1 MNNIDNTYDMSKIHL
16 LKMGNTKSY
25 LSENTFPKLK
35 KSIKENVQPPNKNI
49 KVFTIDFAYK
59 PESDTY
65 PLRIICV
72 PYTLTPKL
80 ALVTKDDD
88 IGLTIRYTQNE
99 LKKYGF
105 KKEHI
110 KRIMKAMEE
119 ETASYHNFAD
129 SISHI
134 LEVTK

>member
-1 MNNIDNTYDMSKIHL
+1 MSNIDNTYDMSKIHL

-25 LSENTFPKLK
+25 LSEKTFSKLK
-35 KSIKENVQPPNKNI
+35 KAIKENVQPPNKNI
-49 KVFTIDFAYK
+49 RVFIMDFIYK

-65 PLRIICV
+65 PLRIV
-72 PYTLTPKL
+72 SSPFTLTPKL
-80 ALVTKDDD
+80 AVVSEDDD
-88 IGLTIRYTQNE
+88 IGLTIKYTQDE

-110 KRIMKAMEE
+110 KRIMKAIED
-119 ETASYHNFAD
+119 ETASYINFSD
-129 SISHI
+129 NITHI